1 MQLNLQLV
9 DKVPFSTFASELL
22 PRKSWK
28 IAFLASK
35 WVGASAKTYPELF
48 PSSPGGQLRK
58 ESPSALFR
66 SNWVKYDYKPRSDKK
81 KRCFRS
87 DQGLKSYLTIQL
99 DRKSAGGDVLQL
111 GPWRSGKQLWIHL
124 GENSDSFWGEKDQ
137 FPTFSGQKLMQT
149 YWTVLFQRTAKN
161 ISAQELAWY

>member
-1 MQLNLQLV
+1 MS
-9 DKVPFSTFASELL
+9 FC
-22 PRKSWK
+22 
-28 IAFLASK
+28 
-35 WVGASAKTYPELF
+35 PENIGNWS
-48 PSSPGGQLRK
+48 SSPQNESEFFPRSIQSCFALLQEPSYRK
-58 ESPSALFR
+58 PPWALFR

-111 GPWRSGKQLWIHL
+111 GTWRSGKQLWIHL

-161 ISAQELAWY
+161 LSAQELAWY